1 MAQPTDSTFGA
12 GFDGDNFRSIITQT
26 MLMGAPNRVEQKATF
41 YFEGK
46 AEYEVTDPT
55 GLPYDLSADVVSDD
69 LLRDPVVANCAVEF
83 VDRAS
88 AVTPVGNFDTPRATV
103 TMLDVEYA
111 TVAGATSVKLGG
123 DMYDIRYVTV
133 VGLFDV
139 DVFELNCEARGE
151 Q

>member
-12 GFDGDNFRSIITQT
+12 GFDADNFRSVITQT
-26 MLMGAPNRVEQKATF
+26 MLMGAPNKEEHQATF

-46 AEYEVTDPT
+46 AEYAVTDPT
-55 GLPYDLSADVVSDD
+55 GLPYDLSASVVSSDG
-69 LLRDPVVANCAVEF
+69 LRDPVTATCAVEF

-88 AVTPVGNFDTPRATV
+88 TITPVGTFDSPRATL
-103 TMLDVEYA
+103 TMLDNEYA
-111 TVAGATSVKLGG
+111 LIEGATAVKLGG

-133 VGLFDV
+133 GGLFGV
-139 DVFELNCEARGE
+139 DVFELNCEARSE